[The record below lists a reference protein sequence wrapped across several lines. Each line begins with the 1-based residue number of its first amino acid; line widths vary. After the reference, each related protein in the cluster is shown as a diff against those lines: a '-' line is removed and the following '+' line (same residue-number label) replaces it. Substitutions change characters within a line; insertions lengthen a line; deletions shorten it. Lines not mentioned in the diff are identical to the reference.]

1 MADEKILNE
10 EETTSS
16 KETKETK
23 KSKKA
28 DKKADAFQAEKEK
41 LEKEL
46 ADTKDSYMRVLAEY
60 DNFRKRTQ
68 KEKESAYNDSKASTL
83 ALLLPVIDNFDRA
96 IDNKTDDIEA
106 YRKGIEM
113 TYNQLKDILNKAD
126 VVAFGEVGEEF
137 NPEIHNAVM
146 TTENPDLPENSI
158 AAVFEKGYKMGD
170 RDSGSIG
177 IIGPTRIDYARLIPS
192 IKYLAGVI
200 GNLLSETL
208 E

>member
-10 EETTSS
+10 EQNESS
-16 KETKETK
+16 KETK

-28 DKKADAFQAEKEK
+28 DKKADAFLAEKEK

-46 ADTKDSYMRVLAEY
+46 ADTKDSYMRILAEY

-68 KEKESAYNDSKASTL
+68 KEKEAAYNDSKASTL

-96 IDNKTDDIEA
+96 IDNKTDDVES

-126 VVAFGEVGEEF
+126 VVAFGEIGEEF

-170 RDSGSIG
+170 RVLRFASVQI
-177 IIGPTRIDYARLIPS
+177 TQ
-192 IKYLAGVI
+192 
-200 GNLLSETL
+200 
-208 E
+208 

>member
-10 EETTSS
+10 EQNEAS
-16 KETKETK
+16 KETK

-28 DKKADAFQAEKEK
+28 DKKADAFLAEKEK

-46 ADTKDSYMRVLAEY
+46 ADTKDSYMRILAEY

-68 KEKESAYNDSKASTL
+68 KEKEAAYNDSKASTL

-146 TTENPDLPENSI
+146 TIENPDLPENSI

-170 RDSGSIG
+170 RVLRFASVQI
-177 IIGPTRIDYARLIPS
+177 TQ
-192 IKYLAGVI
+192 
-200 GNLLSETL
+200 
-208 E
+208 

>member
-16 KETKETK
+16 KEAK

-96 IDNKTDDIEA
+96 IDNKTDDVEA

-126 VVAFGEVGEEF
+126 VVAFGEIGEEF

-170 RDSGSIG
+170 RVLRFASVQI
-177 IIGPTRIDYARLIPS
+177 TQ
-192 IKYLAGVI
+192 
-200 GNLLSETL
+200 
-208 E
+208 

>member
-10 EETTSS
+10 EENTSS

-46 ADTKDSYMRVLAEY
+46 AQTKDSYMRVLAEY

-83 ALLLPVIDNFDRA
+83 ALLLPVFDNFDRA

-113 TYNQLKDILNKAD
+113 TYNQFKEIFKKLD
-126 VVAFGEVGEEF
+126 VVSFGEVGEEF

-146 TTENPDLPENSI
+146 TTENPELPENSI

-170 RDSGSIG
+170 RVLRFASVQI
-177 IIGPTRIDYARLIPS
+177 TQ
-192 IKYLAGVI
+192 
-200 GNLLSETL
+200 
-208 E
+208 

>member
-1 MADEKILNE
+1 MATDEKILNE
-10 EETTSS
+10 EENTSS

-46 ADTKDSYMRVLAEY
+46 AQTKDSYMRVLAEY

-113 TYNQLKDILNKAD
+113 TYNQFKEIFNKLD
-126 VVAFGEVGEEF
+126 VVSFGEVGEEF

-170 RDSGSIG
+170 RVLRFASVQI
-177 IIGPTRIDYARLIPS
+177 T
-192 IKYLAGVI
+192 
-200 GNLLSETL
+200 N
-208 E
+208 

>member
-10 EETTSS
+10 EENTSS

-83 ALLLPVIDNFDRA
+83 TLLLPVIDNFDRA

-113 TYNQLKDILNKAD
+113 TYNQFKEIFNKLD
-126 VVAFGEVGEEF
+126 VVSFGEVGEEF

-170 RDSGSIG
+170 RVLRFASVQI
-177 IIGPTRIDYARLIPS
+177 T
-192 IKYLAGVI
+192 
-200 GNLLSETL
+200 N
-208 E
+208 

>member
-10 EETTSS
+10 EENTSS

-28 DKKADAFQAEKEK
+28 DKKADAISAEKEK

-46 ADTKDSYMRVLAEY
+46 AETKDSYMRILAEY

-68 KEKESAYNDSKASTL
+68 KEKESSYNDSKASTL

-113 TYNQLKDILNKAD
+113 TYNQLKDIFNKLD
-126 VVAFGEVGEEF
+126 VVTFGEVGEEF

-146 TTENPDLPENSI
+146 TIENPELPENSI

-170 RDSGSIG
+170 RVLRFASVQI
-177 IIGPTRIDYARLIPS
+177 TQ
-192 IKYLAGVI
+192 
-200 GNLLSETL
+200 
-208 E
+208 

>member
-10 EETTSS
+10 EENTSS

-46 ADTKDSYMRVLAEY
+46 AQTKDSYMRVLAEY

-113 TYNQLKDILNKAD
+113 TYNQFKEIFNKLD
-126 VVAFGEVGEEF
+126 VVSFGEVGEEF

-170 RDSGSIG
+170 RVLRFASVQI
-177 IIGPTRIDYARLIPS
+177 T
-192 IKYLAGVI
+192 
-200 GNLLSETL
+200 N
-208 E
+208 

>member
-10 EETTSS
+10 EQNESS
-16 KETKETK
+16 KETK

-28 DKKADAFQAEKEK
+28 DKKADAFLAEKEK

-46 ADTKDSYMRVLAEY
+46 ADTKDSYMRILAEY

-68 KEKESAYNDSKASTL
+68 KEKEAAYNDSKASTL

-126 VVAFGEVGEEF
+126 VVAFGEIGEEF

-170 RDSGSIG
+170 RVLRFASVQI
-177 IIGPTRIDYARLIPS
+177 T
-192 IKYLAGVI
+192 
-200 GNLLSETL
+200 N
-208 E
+208 

>member
-10 EETTSS
+10 EENTSS

-46 ADTKDSYMRVLAEY
+46 AQTKDSYMRVLAEY

-68 KEKESAYNDSKASTL
+68 KEKEAAYNDSKASTL

-113 TYNQLKDILNKAD
+113 TYNQLKDIFNKLD
-126 VVAFGEVGEEF
+126 VVSFGEIGEEF

-158 AAVFEKGYKMGD
+158 AAVFEKGTKWATVCYDLQVFK
-170 RDSGSIG
+170 
-177 IIGPTRIDYARLIPS
+177 
-192 IKYLAGVI
+192 
-200 GNLLSETL
+200 
-208 E
+208 

>member
-10 EETTSS
+10 EQNESS
-16 KETKETK
+16 KETK

-28 DKKADAFQAEKEK
+28 DKKADAFLAEKEK

-46 ADTKDSYMRVLAEY
+46 ADTKDSYMRILAEY

-68 KEKESAYNDSKASTL
+68 KEKEASYNDSKASTL

-113 TYNQLKDILNKAD
+113 TYNQLKEIFNKLD
-126 VVAFGEVGEEF
+126 VTAFGEVGEEF

-146 TTENPDLPENSI
+146 TIENPDLPENSI

-170 RDSGSIG
+170 RVLRFASVQI
-177 IIGPTRIDYARLIPS
+177 TQ
-192 IKYLAGVI
+192 
-200 GNLLSETL
+200 
-208 E
+208 

>member
-46 ADTKDSYMRVLAEY
+46 VDTKDSYMRILAEY
-60 DNFRKRTQ
+60 DNFRKRSQ

-113 TYNQLKDILNKAD
+113 TYNQLKDIFNKLD
-126 VVAFGEVGEEF
+126 VVSFGEIGEEF

-146 TTENPDLPENSI
+146 TAENPDLPENSI
-158 AAVFEKGYKMGD
+158 SAVFEKGYKMGE
-170 RDSGSIG
+170 RVLRFASVQI
-177 IIGPTRIDYARLIPS
+177 TQ
-192 IKYLAGVI
+192 
-200 GNLLSETL
+200 
-208 E
+208 

>member
-10 EETTSS
+10 EQNESS
-16 KETKETK
+16 KETK

-28 DKKADAFQAEKEK
+28 DKKADAFLAEKEK

-46 ADTKDSYMRVLAEY
+46 ADTKDSYMRILAEY

-68 KEKESAYNDSKASTL
+68 KEKEAAYNDSKASTL

-126 VVAFGEVGEEF
+126 VVAFGEIGEEF

-146 TTENPDLPENSI
+146 TIENPDLPENSI

-170 RDSGSIG
+170 RVLRFASVQI
-177 IIGPTRIDYARLIPS
+177 TQ
-192 IKYLAGVI
+192 
-200 GNLLSETL
+200 
-208 E
+208 

>member
-10 EETTSS
+10 EENTSS

-46 ADTKDSYMRVLAEY
+46 AQTKDSYMRVLAEY

-126 VVAFGEVGEEF
+126 VVAFGETGEEF

-146 TTENPDLPENSI
+146 TIENPDLPENSI

-170 RDSGSIG
+170 RVLRFASVQI
-177 IIGPTRIDYARLIPS
+177 T
-192 IKYLAGVI
+192 
-200 GNLLSETL
+200 N
-208 E
+208 

>member
-28 DKKADAFQAEKEK
+28 DKKADAFQTEKEQ

-46 ADTKDSYMRVLAEY
+46 ANTKDSYMRVLAEY

-68 KEKESAYNDSKASTL
+68 KEKEAAYNDSKASTL

-96 IDNKTDDIEA
+96 IDNKTDDVEA

-170 RDSGSIG
+170 RVLRFASVQI
-177 IIGPTRIDYARLIPS
+177 TQ
-192 IKYLAGVI
+192 
-200 GNLLSETL
+200 
-208 E
+208 